1 MRFFDYFPTSY
12 RIEFDCELPGTG
24 ANVAA
29 FKHGLND
36 PRGKGLDGPLLLIK
50 HHNGDSWLAVFG
62 AGYTPGHAVDG
73 VFATPNPDVACV
85 VSSGAGYW
93 VDTLAH
99 TCKDIPVFP
108 IRQVEAVEG
117 AILFADFATLAAFDS
132 RGAKWIS
139 DQLVSD
145 ELKIKRID
153 LVREWVICSGFDP
166 SQGKYVEVCVNL
178 QTGEL

>member
-1 MRFFDYFPTSY
+1 MRFFDYFPANY

-24 ANVAA
+24 ANVAV

-36 PRGKGLDGPLLLIK
+36 PQGKGLDGPLFLIK

-85 VSSGAGYW
+85 VSAGVGYW
-93 VDTLAH
+93 VDTLAR

-108 IRQVEAVEG
+108 IRQIEAVED
-117 AILFADFATLAAFDS
+117 AILFADFTTLAAFDS
-132 RGAKWIS
+132 GGTKWIS
-139 DQLVSD
+139 EQLVSD
-145 ELKIKRID
+145 ELRIKRVDPNWKSI
-153 LVREWVICSGFDP
+153 VCSGFDAP
-166 SQGKYVEVCVNL
+166 QNRTIEVRVNL
-178 QTGEL
+178 QTGEI